1 MQGLIKRNPWE
12 TKFHQATAGVMENII
27 TLMNE
32 NLKHIEKQINKR
44 MTKLGWTIIFSVY
57 S

>member
-12 TKFHQATAGVMENII
+12 TKFHQATAGVTGNII

-44 MTKLGWTIIFSVY
+44 MTKLGWTIIFWVY